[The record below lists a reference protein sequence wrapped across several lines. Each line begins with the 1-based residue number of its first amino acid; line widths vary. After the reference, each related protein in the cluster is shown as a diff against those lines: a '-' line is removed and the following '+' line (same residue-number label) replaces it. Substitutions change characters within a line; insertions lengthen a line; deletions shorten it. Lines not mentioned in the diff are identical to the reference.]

1 MSYAEMNHGTQ
12 MDARPYAEPLPENL
26 DLTVLQNDLGNCLS
40 MIDDEVMKG
49 YVSVLN
55 NLPLVDLKQF
65 DLKGLEN
72 VQFFRITELVYQEDE
87 FSVDKLSMVF
97 HALSGCACTLSLMLK
112 SDGCE
117 TDFYLGVRSND
128 PDRTTGTLLKMLKKT
143 LLGFFPGS
151 RIETFYDEDCKKM
164 MNELKVR
171 SISSVTSVADY
182 KRNEDTV
189 TNKDFIQGLEKFV
202 YAMQGTAYTAV
213 FLADSVGYGQLMER
227 RREYESIC
235 TQISPFANMQL
246 NFSVSDGQSASSGIS
261 KGAAR
266 TTSHTDTSGTSA
278 SRSDGWTQT
287 QGATQTT
294 GWSKTQGTSS
304 SKGTTDGTSDTHTV
318 SDTES
323 NGTTHTVSASDG
335 TSRTV
340 SNTVSAGVGVNS
352 GTSVTNGFGFIFSHN
367 RGHSAGVG
375 VNAGY
380 SHGVSKGT
388 SHTDTV
394 SDAIT
399 KTLSHGVSNAHGT
412 SHSTT
417 LTQGST
423 ESNGTTGSNST
434 TESYGTT
441 HSTVSGTTHST
452 AETIGETFN
461 LVNTESMTNTFGN
474 SRAITLNAQNATLT
488 GTLDRLKKHLKR
500 IDECESIGMWNFA
513 AYFLGETTAD
523 AQTAANTYKA
533 VVAGENSGIEKSAV
547 NSWSEHDRVV
557 QLMEYLQH
565 FLHPLFVYQG
575 IDYRGVRQVAVDPT
589 ALVSTNELALHMG
602 LPRHSVRGLP
612 VVEHAAFAQ
621 EVISRKKNADSG
633 ILLGEVYH
641 LGQKT
646 GTEVRLDVNSLA
658 MHTFVTGS
666 TGSGKSNAVYHLLSE
681 AQQKDVS
688 FLVVEPAKGEYR
700 RVFPSVRCFGTN
712 PQLGEM
718 LRINPFS
725 FPQGIHV
732 LEHIDR
738 IVEIF

>member
-335 TSRTV
+335 TSSTV
-340 SNTVSAGVGVNS
+340 SNTVSAGVGVNP
-352 GTSVTNGFGFIFSHN
+352 GTSVTNGFGCI
-367 RGHSAGVG
+367 
-375 VNAGY
+375 
-380 SHGVSKGT
+380 
-388 SHTDTV
+388 
-394 SDAIT
+394 
-399 KTLSHGVSNAHGT
+399 
-412 SHSTT
+412 
-417 LTQGST
+417 
-423 ESNGTTGSNST
+423 
-434 TESYGTT
+434 
-441 HSTVSGTTHST
+441 
-452 AETIGETFN
+452 
-461 LVNTESMTNTFGN
+461 
-474 SRAITLNAQNATLT
+474 
-488 GTLDRLKKHLKR
+488 
-500 IDECESIGMWNFA
+500 C
-513 AYFLGETTAD
+513 
-523 AQTAANTYKA
+523 
-533 VVAGENSGIEKSAV
+533 
-547 NSWSEHDRVV
+547 
-557 QLMEYLQH
+557 
-565 FLHPLFVYQG
+565 
-575 IDYRGVRQVAVDPT
+575 
-589 ALVSTNELALHMG
+589 
-602 LPRHSVRGLP
+602 
-612 VVEHAAFAQ
+612 
-621 EVISRKKNADSG
+621 
-633 ILLGEVYH
+633 
-641 LGQKT
+641 
-646 GTEVRLDVNSLA
+646 
-658 MHTFVTGS
+658 
-666 TGSGKSNAVYHLLSE
+666 
-681 AQQKDVS
+681 
-688 FLVVEPAKGEYR
+688 
-700 RVFPSVRCFGTN
+700 
-712 PQLGEM
+712 
-718 LRINPFS
+718 
-725 FPQGIHV
+725 
-732 LEHIDR
+732 
-738 IVEIF
+738 